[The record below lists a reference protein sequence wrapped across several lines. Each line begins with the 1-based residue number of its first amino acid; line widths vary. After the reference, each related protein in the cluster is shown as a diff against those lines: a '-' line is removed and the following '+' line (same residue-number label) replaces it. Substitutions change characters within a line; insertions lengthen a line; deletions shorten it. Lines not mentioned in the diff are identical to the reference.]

1 MSAGERLVR
10 LAMAESAATERLHAL
25 DYTPTIAVA
34 VKAAIE
40 QATRVRI
47 TDAMIQAARP
57 GTTPGSVVWKRTR
70 GRIERA
76 LVAAGFEVQK

>member
-1 MSAGERLVR
+1 MTAELIVR
-10 LAMAESAATERLHAL
+10 RAMAESEATGRLHAL
-25 DYTPTIAVA
+25 DYTPTIAGA
-34 VKAAIE
+34 VRAAIE
-40 QATRVRI
+40 RATRVRI

-76 LVAAGFEVQK
+76 LVAAGFEVEK